1 MRSHRPTRWPDTAGR
16 RESNTDETT
25 RRTEP
30 GRTFS
35 DRSLDGNVTSM
46 TALGDEHRSEQPGRG
61 IDRGEEQRVIDDAG
75 PQPMPGKQK
84 PGTHRRRGRV
94 SKRSN
99 HHQDC
104 EQPQH
109 PHQRPESPVVR
120 GKHVKKLARSERH
133 IPRDC
138 NSPAHAQWAE
148 IPQFRWTG
156 SNFRGKNRRR

>member
-1 MRSHRPTRWPDTAGR
+1 MAWLPRRNIVAPVDFSPESFEAIDVALDIAGDAQ
-16 RESNTDETT
+16 SVHVVHVLPAISTVD
-25 RRTEP
+25 P
-30 GRTFS
+30 GLVWLTV
-35 DRSLDGNVTSM
+35 D
-46 TALGDEHRSEQPGRG
+46 DEHRSEQPGRG

-75 PQPMPGKQK
+75 PQPMSRKQK

-109 PHQRPESPVVR
+109 PHQRPEGPVVR

-133 IPRDC
+133 NP
-138 NSPAHAQWAE
+138 SPLQ
-148 IPQFRWTG
+148 
-156 SNFRGKNRRR
+156 